1 LTLAL
6 ELVGRKLMTN
16 AGKQRGLTTFGR
28 KVSLLSNGE
37 KFIFVLIILILVAA
51 IFGESLAP
59 YDPYYVNLKDT
70 LLPPSADH
78 WFGTDVNGRDL
89 FSRILVGAS
98 SSLLSTLAVIV
109 FAAVVGTIFGTL
121 SALGPRWLDEIIMRF
136 SDVAFAFPALI
147 LSLGF
152 AAALG
157 PSLRSAVIA
166 LALTW
171 WPGYARLVRTFILE
185 VKHREYV
192 DAARVLGV
200 SPSRL
205 IFKHILP
212 NALVNLYVQVTIDV
226 SAVLLV
232 ISGLSFIGIG
242 AQAPSAEWGALV
254 ADGRNYI
261 LAGWWTVVIP
271 GAVICITAILFNLA
285 GDALR
290 IINDPTLVRK
300 GEK

>member
-1 LTLAL
+1 MTISRWSNLRLSAL
-6 ELVGRKLMTN
+6 KRQN
-16 AGKQRGLTTFGR
+16 
-28 KVSLLSNGE
+28 SLLS
-37 KFIFVLIILILVAA
+37 IFDKLIFILIFFILVLA
-51 IFGESLAP
+51 IFGNFLAP
-59 YDPYYVNLKDT
+59 YDPYLVNVKDS
-70 LLPPSADH
+70 LLPPSSEH
-78 WFGTDVNGRDL
+78 LFGTDVNGRDML
-89 FSRILVGAS
+89 SRILVGAS
-98 SSLLSTLAVIV
+98 SSLLSTLSVIM
-109 FAAVVGTIFGTL
+109 FAALVGVFFGTV
-121 SALGPRWLDEIIMRF
+121 SALGPRWLDEIIMRL
-136 SDVAFAFPALI
+136 SDVALAFPALI

-171 WPGYARLVRTFILE
+171 WPGYARLVRTFVLE
-185 VKHREYV
+185 IRHKEYI
-192 DAARVLGV
+192 DAATVLGV
-200 SPSRL
+200 SKIRL

-212 NALVNLYVQVTIDV
+212 NALVNLYVQITIDV

-261 LAGWWTVVIP
+261 LAGWWTVMIP
-271 GAVICITAILFNLA
+271 GIVICITALLFNLA

-290 IINDPTLVRK
+290 VMNDPTLARK

>member
-1 LTLAL
+1 MSIFRWFNLRLSTLK
-6 ELVGRKLMTN
+6 RQN
-16 AGKQRGLTTFGR
+16 
-28 KVSLLSNGE
+28 SLLSIFD
-37 KFIFVLIILILVAA
+37 KLIFILIFLILVLA
-51 IFGESLAP
+51 IFGNFLAP
-59 YDPYYVNLKDT
+59 YDPYLVNLKDS
-70 LLPPSADH
+70 LLPPSSEH
-78 WFGTDVNGRDL
+78 LLGTDVNGRDML
-89 FSRILVGAS
+89 SRILVGAS
-98 SSLLSTLAVIV
+98 SSLLSTLSVIM
-109 FAAVVGTIFGTL
+109 FAALVGVFFGTV
-121 SALGPRWLDEIIMRF
+121 SALGPRWLDEIIMRL
-136 SDVAFAFPALI
+136 SDVALAFPALI

-171 WPGYARLVRTFILE
+171 WPGYARLVRTFVLE
-185 VKHREYV
+185 IRHKEYI
-192 DAARVLGV
+192 DAAKVLGV
-200 SPSRL
+200 SKIRL

-212 NALVNLYVQVTIDV
+212 NALVNLYVQITIDV

-261 LAGWWTVVIP
+261 LVGWWTVMIP
-271 GAVICITAILFNLA
+271 GIVICITALLFNLA

-290 IINDPTLVRK
+290 VMNDPTLARK

>member
-1 LTLAL
+1 MSLIT
-6 ELVGRKLMTN
+6 
-16 AGKQRGLTTFGR
+16 GKSFISNTFYK
-28 KVSLLSNGE
+28 KVKWLSFYE
-37 KFIFVLIILILVAA
+37 KFIFAAIIVILLTA
-51 IFGESLAP
+51 IFGGRLAP
-59 YDPYYVNLKDT
+59 YDPYYVNLEDS
-70 LLPPSADH
+70 LLPPSSKH

-89 FSRILVGAS
+89 FSRVLVGAS
-98 SSLLSTLAVIV
+98 SSLLSTLAVIA
-109 FAAVVGTIFGTL
+109 FAAIVGTILGTGA
-121 SALGPRWLDEIIMRF
+121 ALGPRWLDEIIMRI

-157 PSLRSAVIA
+157 PSLSSAVIA

-171 WPGYARLVRTFILE
+171 WPGYARLVRTYVIE
-185 VKHREYV
+185 IKYREYV
-192 DAARVLGV
+192 DAARMLGV
-200 SPSRL
+200 SRNRL
-205 IFKHILP
+205 IFRHILP
-212 NALVNLYVQVTIDV
+212 NALINLYVQITIDV

-261 LAGWWTVVIP
+261 LAGSWTVVIP
-271 GAVICITAILFNLA
+271 GAVICITAVLFNLA

-290 IINDPTLVRK
+290 VINDPTLLRK

>member
-1 LTLAL
+1 MTISRWSNRRLSAL
-6 ELVGRKLMTN
+6 KRQN
-16 AGKQRGLTTFGR
+16 
-28 KVSLLSNGE
+28 SLLS
-37 KFIFVLIILILVAA
+37 IFDKLIFILIFFILVLA
-51 IFGESLAP
+51 IFGNFLAP
-59 YDPYYVNLKDT
+59 YDPYLVNLKDS
-70 LLPPSADH
+70 LLPPSSEH
-78 WFGTDVNGRDL
+78 LFGTDVNGRDML
-89 FSRILVGAS
+89 SRILVGAS
-98 SSLLSTLAVIV
+98 SSLLSTLSVIM
-109 FAAVVGTIFGTL
+109 FAALVGVFFGTV
-121 SALGPRWLDEIIMRF
+121 SALGPRWLDEIIMRL
-136 SDVAFAFPALI
+136 SDVALAFPALI

-171 WPGYARLVRTFILE
+171 WPGYARLVRTFVLE
-185 VKHREYV
+185 IRHKEYI
-192 DAARVLGV
+192 DAATVLGV
-200 SPSRL
+200 SKIRL

-212 NALVNLYVQVTIDV
+212 NALVNLYVQITIDV

-261 LAGWWTVVIP
+261 LVGWWTVMIP
-271 GAVICITAILFNLA
+271 GIVICITALLFNLA

-290 IINDPTLVRK
+290 VMNDPTLARK

>member
-1 LTLAL
+1 MSNLNPKNSNIGSFKRIKNSLSLT
-6 ELVGRKLMTN
+6 
-16 AGKQRGLTTFGR
+16 
-28 KVSLLSNGE
+28 E
-37 KFIFVLIILILVAA
+37 KFIFLLIFAILFAA
-51 IFGESLAP
+51 IFGKDLAP
-59 YDPYYVNLKDT
+59 YDPYYVNLKDS
-70 LLPPSADH
+70 LLPPSSEH

-98 SSLLSTLAVIV
+98 SSLLSTLAVIM
-109 FAAVVGTIFGTL
+109 FAALVGTFFGTI
-121 SALGPRWLDEIIMRF
+121 SALGPRWIDEIIMRI
-136 SDVAFAFPALI
+136 SDVAQAFPALI

-171 WPGYARLVRTFILE
+171 WPGYARLVRTFVLD

-192 DAARVLGV
+192 DAAKVLGV
-200 SPSRL
+200 SRLRL

-212 NALVNLYVQVTIDV
+212 NALINLYVQITIDV

-254 ADGRNYI
+254 ADGRTYI
-261 LAGWWTVVIP
+261 LTGWWTVMIP

>member
-1 LTLAL
+1 MSNLNPKNSNVGSFKRIKNSLSLT
-6 ELVGRKLMTN
+6 
-16 AGKQRGLTTFGR
+16 
-28 KVSLLSNGE
+28 E
-37 KFIFVLIILILVAA
+37 KFIFLLIFAILFAA
-51 IFGESLAP
+51 IFGKELAP
-59 YDPYYVNLKDT
+59 YDPYYVNLKDS
-70 LLPPSADH
+70 LLPPSSEH
-78 WFGTDVNGRDL
+78 WFGTDANGRDL

-98 SSLLSTLAVIV
+98 SSLLSTLAVIM
-109 FAAVVGTIFGTL
+109 FAALVGTFFGTI
-121 SALGPRWLDEIIMRF
+121 SALGPRWIDEILMRT
-136 SDVAFAFPALI
+136 SDVALAFPALI
-147 LSLGF
+147 LALGF

-171 WPGYARLVRTFILE
+171 WPGYARLVRTFVLD

-192 DAARVLGV
+192 DAAKVLGV
-200 SPSRL
+200 SRLRL

-212 NALVNLYVQVTIDV
+212 NALINLYVQITIDV

-254 ADGRNYI
+254 ADGRTYI
-261 LAGWWTVVIP
+261 LTGWWTVMIP

-290 IINDPTLVRK
+290 IKNDPTLVRK

>member
-1 LTLAL
+1 M
-6 ELVGRKLMTN
+6 E
-16 AGKQRGLTTFGR
+16 
-28 KVSLLSNGE
+28 VSVSNLDQKNSNIGSIRRITKSLSLGE
-37 KFIFVLIILILVAA
+37 KVTFLLIFAILLGAV
-51 IFGESLAP
+51 FGKYLAP
-59 YDPYYVNLKDT
+59 YDPYFVNLKDS
-70 LLPPSADH
+70 LLPPSSQH

-89 FSRILVGAS
+89 LSRILVGAS
-98 SSLLSTLAVIV
+98 SSLLSTLAVIM
-109 FAAVVGTIFGTL
+109 FAALVGTFFGTL
-121 SALGPRWLDEIIMRF
+121 SALGPRWVDETIMRV
-136 SDVAFAFPALI
+136 SDVALAFPALI

-171 WPGYARLVRTFILE
+171 WPGYARLVRTFVLE

-192 DAARVLGV
+192 DAAKVLGV
-200 SPSRL
+200 SRRRL

-212 NALVNLYVQVTIDV
+212 NALVNLYVQITIDV

-261 LAGWWTVVIP
+261 LTGWWTVMIP
-271 GAVICITAILFNLA
+271 GAVICVTGILFNLA

-290 IINDPTLVRK
+290 VINDPTLVRK

>member
-1 LTLAL
+1 MFNSPKKNSDI
-6 ELVGRKLMTN
+6 GSFRRIKN
-16 AGKQRGLTTFGR
+16 
-28 KVSLLSNGE
+28 SLSLGE
-37 KFIFVLIILILVAA
+37 KFIFLLIFIILFAA
-51 IFGESLAP
+51 IFGKSLAP
-59 YDPYYVNLKDT
+59 YDPYFVNLKDS
-70 LLPPSADH
+70 LLPPSSQH

-98 SSLLSTLAVIV
+98 SSLLSTLAVIM
-109 FAAVVGTIFGTL
+109 FAALVGTFFGTL
-121 SALGPRWLDEIIMRF
+121 SALGPRWVDEIIMRI
-136 SDVAFAFPALI
+136 SDVALAFPALI

-171 WPGYARLVRTFILE
+171 WPGYARLVRTFVLD

-192 DAARVLGV
+192 DAAKVLGV
-200 SPSRL
+200 SKTRL

-212 NALVNLYVQVTIDV
+212 NALINLYVQITIDV

-261 LAGWWTVVIP
+261 LTGWWTVMIP

-290 IINDPTLVRK
+290 VINDPTLVRK

>member
-1 LTLAL
+1 MILA
-6 ELVGRKLMTN
+6 
-16 AGKQRGLTTFGR
+16 
-28 KVSLLSNGE
+28 
-37 KFIFVLIILILVAA
+37 AA
-51 IFGESLAP
+51 VFGEVLAP
-59 YDPYYVNLKDT
+59 YDPYLVNLKES
-70 LLPPSADH
+70 LLPPSAQH

-98 SSLLSTLAVIV
+98 SSLLSTLAVIA
-109 FAAVVGTIFGTL
+109 FAAVVGTFFGTL

-171 WPGYARLVRTFILE
+171 WPGYARLVRTFVLE
-185 VKHREYV
+185 VKHREFV

-200 SPSRL
+200 SRARL
-205 IFKHILP
+205 VFKHILP
-212 NALVNLYVQVTIDV
+212 NALINLYVQITIDV

-271 GAVICITAILFNLA
+271 GAIICITAILFNLA

-290 IINDPTLVRK
+290 VINDPTLVRK
-300 GEK
+300 GERQ

>member
-1 LTLAL
+1 MTISRWSNLRLSAL
-6 ELVGRKLMTN
+6 KRQN
-16 AGKQRGLTTFGR
+16 
-28 KVSLLSNGE
+28 SLLS
-37 KFIFVLIILILVAA
+37 IFDKLIFILIFFILVLA
-51 IFGESLAP
+51 IFGNFLAP
-59 YDPYYVNLKDT
+59 YDPYLVNLKDS
-70 LLPPSADH
+70 LLPPSSEH
-78 WFGTDVNGRDL
+78 LFGTDVNGRDML
-89 FSRILVGAS
+89 SRILVGAS
-98 SSLLSTLAVIV
+98 SSLLSTLSVIM
-109 FAAVVGTIFGTL
+109 FAALVGVFFGTV
-121 SALGPRWLDEIIMRF
+121 SALGPRWLDEIIMRL
-136 SDVAFAFPALI
+136 SDVALAFPALI

-171 WPGYARLVRTFILE
+171 WPGYARLVRTFVLE
-185 VKHREYV
+185 IRHKEYI
-192 DAARVLGV
+192 DAATVLGV
-200 SPSRL
+200 SKIRL

-212 NALVNLYVQVTIDV
+212 NALVNLYVQITIDV

-261 LAGWWTVVIP
+261 LVGWWTVMIP
-271 GAVICITAILFNLA
+271 GIVICITALLFNLA

-290 IINDPTLVRK
+290 VMNDPTLARK

>member
-1 LTLAL
+1 MSSPSQSYITSSTWR
-6 ELVGRKLMTN
+6 RKIN
-16 AGKQRGLTTFGR
+16 
-28 KVSLLSNGE
+28 SLSMGN
-37 KFIFVLIILILVAA
+37 KFIFLCVLIILVVA
-51 IFGESLAP
+51 IFGDNLAP
-59 YDPYYVNLKDT
+59 YDPYFVNLKDS
-70 LLPPSADH
+70 LLPPSSAH

-89 FSRILVGAS
+89 YSRILVGAS
-98 SSLLSTLAVIV
+98 SSLLSTLSVIL
-109 FAAVVGTIFGTL
+109 FAALVGTLLGTL
-121 SALGPRWLDEIIMRF
+121 SALGPRWLDELIMRI
-136 SDVAFAFPALI
+136 SDVALAFPALI

-171 WPGYARLVRTFILE
+171 WPGYARLVRTFVLD

-192 DAARVLGV
+192 DAAKVLGV
-200 SPSRL
+200 SRTRL

-212 NALVNLYVQVTIDV
+212 NALINLYVQITIDV

-261 LAGWWTVVIP
+261 LAGWWTVMIP

-290 IINDPTLVRK
+290 VINDPTLVRK

>member
-1 LTLAL
+1 VNISRWSNFRFSAL
-6 ELVGRKLMTN
+6 KRQN
-16 AGKQRGLTTFGR
+16 A
-28 KVSLLSNGE
+28 LLS
-37 KFIFVLIILILVAA
+37 IFDKLIFILIFFILVLA
-51 IFGESLAP
+51 IFGNFLAP
-59 YDPYYVNLKDT
+59 YDPYLVNLKDS
-70 LLPPSADH
+70 LLPPSSEH
-78 WFGTDVNGRDL
+78 LFGTDVNGRDML
-89 FSRILVGAS
+89 SRILVGAS
-98 SSLLSTLAVIV
+98 SSLLSTLCVIM
-109 FAAVVGTIFGTL
+109 FAALVGVFFGTV
-121 SALGPRWLDEIIMRF
+121 SALGPRWLDEIIMRL
-136 SDVAFAFPALI
+136 SDVALAFPALI

-171 WPGYARLVRTFILE
+171 WPGYARLVRTFVLE
-185 VKHREYV
+185 IRHKEYI
-192 DAARVLGV
+192 DAATVLGV
-200 SPSRL
+200 SKIRL

-212 NALVNLYVQVTIDV
+212 NALVNLYVQITIDV

-261 LAGWWTVVIP
+261 LVGWWTVMIP
-271 GAVICITAILFNLA
+271 GVVICITALLFNLA

-290 IINDPTLVRK
+290 VMNDPTLARK

>member
-1 LTLAL
+1 MTISRWSNLRLSAL
-6 ELVGRKLMTN
+6 KRQN
-16 AGKQRGLTTFGR
+16 
-28 KVSLLSNGE
+28 SLLS
-37 KFIFVLIILILVAA
+37 IFDKLIFILIFFILVLA
-51 IFGESLAP
+51 IFGNFLAP
-59 YDPYYVNLKDT
+59 YDPYLVNLKDS
-70 LLPPSADH
+70 LLPPSSEH
-78 WFGTDVNGRDL
+78 LFGTDVNGRDML
-89 FSRILVGAS
+89 SRILVGAS
-98 SSLLSTLAVIV
+98 SSLLSTLSVIM
-109 FAAVVGTIFGTL
+109 FAALVGVFFGTV
-121 SALGPRWLDEIIMRF
+121 SALGPRWLDEIIMRL
-136 SDVAFAFPALI
+136 SDVALAFPALI

-171 WPGYARLVRTFILE
+171 WPGYARLVRTFVLE
-185 VKHREYV
+185 IRHKEYI
-192 DAARVLGV
+192 AAATVLGV
-200 SPSRL
+200 SKIRL

-212 NALVNLYVQVTIDV
+212 NALVNLYVQITIDV

-242 AQAPSAEWGALV
+242 AQAPSAEWGALI

-261 LAGWWTVVIP
+261 LAGWWTVMIP
-271 GAVICITAILFNLA
+271 GIVICITALLFNLA

-290 IINDPTLVRK
+290 VMNDPTLARK

>member
-1 LTLAL
+1 
-6 ELVGRKLMTN
+6 VFNSPKKNSDIGSFRRIKN
-16 AGKQRGLTTFGR
+16 
-28 KVSLLSNGE
+28 SLSLGE
-37 KFIFVLIILILVAA
+37 KFIFLLIFIILFAA
-51 IFGESLAP
+51 IFGKSLAP
-59 YDPYYVNLKDT
+59 YDPYFVNLKDS
-70 LLPPSADH
+70 LLPPSSQH

-98 SSLLSTLAVIV
+98 SSLLSTLAVIM
-109 FAAVVGTIFGTL
+109 FAALVGTFFGTL
-121 SALGPRWLDEIIMRF
+121 SALGPRWVDEIIMRI
-136 SDVAFAFPALI
+136 SDVALAFPALI

-171 WPGYARLVRTFILE
+171 WPGYARLVRTFVLD

-192 DAARVLGV
+192 DAAKVLGV
-200 SPSRL
+200 SKTRL

-212 NALVNLYVQVTIDV
+212 NALINLYVQITIDV

-261 LAGWWTVVIP
+261 LTGWWTVMIP

-290 IINDPTLVRK
+290 VINDPTLVRK

>member
-1 LTLAL
+1 M
-6 ELVGRKLMTN
+6 KNSN
-16 AGKQRGLTTFGR
+16 AGSFRRIKN
-28 KVSLLSNGE
+28 SLSLGE
-37 KFIFVLIILILVAA
+37 KFIFLLIFIILFAA
-51 IFGESLAP
+51 IFGKSLAP
-59 YDPYYVNLKDT
+59 YDPYYVNLKDS
-70 LLPPSADH
+70 LLPPSSEH

-98 SSLLSTLAVIV
+98 SSLLSTLAVIM
-109 FAAVVGTIFGTL
+109 FAALVGTFFGTL
-121 SALGPRWLDEIIMRF
+121 SALGPRWVDEIIMRI
-136 SDVAFAFPALI
+136 SDVALAFPALI

-171 WPGYARLVRTFILE
+171 WPGYARLVRTFVLD

-192 DAARVLGV
+192 DAAKVLGV
-200 SPSRL
+200 SRTRL

-212 NALVNLYVQVTIDV
+212 NALINLYVQITIDV

-261 LAGWWTVVIP
+261 LTGWWTVMIP

-290 IINDPTLVRK
+290 VINDPTLVRK

>member
-1 LTLAL
+1 MSLIT
-6 ELVGRKLMTN
+6 GRSFISN
-16 AGKQRGLTTFGR
+16 TFYK
-28 KVSLLSNGE
+28 KVKWLSFYE
-37 KFIFVLIILILVAA
+37 KFIFAAIIVILLTA
-51 IFGESLAP
+51 IFGGRLAP
-59 YDPYYVNLKDT
+59 YDPYYVNLEDS
-70 LLPPSADH
+70 LLPPSSKH

-89 FSRILVGAS
+89 FSRVLVGAS
-98 SSLLSTLAVIV
+98 SSLLSTLAVIA
-109 FAAVVGTIFGTL
+109 FAAIVGTILGTGA
-121 SALGPRWLDEIIMRF
+121 ALGPRWLDEIIMRI

-157 PSLRSAVIA
+157 PSLSSAVIA

-171 WPGYARLVRTFILE
+171 WPGYARLVRTYVIE
-185 VKHREYV
+185 IKYREYI
-192 DAARVLGV
+192 DAARMLGV
-200 SPSRL
+200 SRNRL
-205 IFKHILP
+205 IFRHILP
-212 NALVNLYVQVTIDV
+212 NALINLYVQITIDV

-261 LAGWWTVVIP
+261 LAGSWTVVIP
-271 GAVICITAILFNLA
+271 GAVICITAVLFNLA

-290 IINDPTLVRK
+290 VINDPTLLRK

>member
-1 LTLAL
+1 MTISRWSNLRLSAL
-6 ELVGRKLMTN
+6 KRQN
-16 AGKQRGLTTFGR
+16 
-28 KVSLLSNGE
+28 SLLS
-37 KFIFVLIILILVAA
+37 IFDKLIFILIFFILVLA
-51 IFGESLAP
+51 IFGNFLAP
-59 YDPYYVNLKDT
+59 YDPYLVNLKDS
-70 LLPPSADH
+70 LLPPSSEH
-78 WFGTDVNGRDL
+78 LFGTDVNGRDML
-89 FSRILVGAS
+89 SRILVGAS
-98 SSLLSTLAVIV
+98 SSLLSTLSVIM
-109 FAAVVGTIFGTL
+109 FAALVGVFFGTV
-121 SALGPRWLDEIIMRF
+121 SALGPRWLDEIIMRL
-136 SDVAFAFPALI
+136 SDVALAFPALI

-171 WPGYARLVRTFILE
+171 WPGYARLVRTFVLE
-185 VKHREYV
+185 IRHKEYI
-192 DAARVLGV
+192 DAATVLGV
-200 SPSRL
+200 SKIRL

-212 NALVNLYVQVTIDV
+212 NALVNLYVQITIDV

-261 LAGWWTVVIP
+261 LAGWWTVMIP
-271 GAVICITAILFNLA
+271 GIVICITALLFNLA

-290 IINDPTLVRK
+290 VMNDPTLARK

>member
-1 LTLAL
+1 MTISRWSNLRLSAL
-6 ELVGRKLMTN
+6 KRQN
-16 AGKQRGLTTFGR
+16 
-28 KVSLLSNGE
+28 SLLS
-37 KFIFVLIILILVAA
+37 IFDKLIFILIFFILVLA
-51 IFGESLAP
+51 IFGNFLAP
-59 YDPYYVNLKDT
+59 YDPYLVNLNDS
-70 LLPPSADH
+70 LLPPSSEH
-78 WFGTDVNGRDL
+78 LFGTDVNGRDML
-89 FSRILVGAS
+89 SRILVGAS
-98 SSLLSTLAVIV
+98 SSLLSTLSVIM
-109 FAAVVGTIFGTL
+109 FAALVGVFFGTV
-121 SALGPRWLDEIIMRF
+121 SALGPRWLDEIIMRL
-136 SDVAFAFPALI
+136 SDVALAFPALI

-171 WPGYARLVRTFILE
+171 WPGYARLVRTFVLE
-185 VKHREYV
+185 IRHKEYI
-192 DAARVLGV
+192 DAATVLGV
-200 SPSRL
+200 SKIRL

-212 NALVNLYVQVTIDV
+212 NALVNLYVQITIDV

-242 AQAPSAEWGALV
+242 AQAPSAEWGALI

-261 LAGWWTVVIP
+261 LAGWWTVMIP
-271 GAVICITAILFNLA
+271 GIVICITALLFNLA

-290 IINDPTLVRK
+290 VMNDPTLARK

>member
-1 LTLAL
+1 MTISRWSNLRLSAL
-6 ELVGRKLMTN
+6 KRQN
-16 AGKQRGLTTFGR
+16 
-28 KVSLLSNGE
+28 SLLS
-37 KFIFVLIILILVAA
+37 IFDKLIFILIFFILVLA
-51 IFGESLAP
+51 IFGNFLAP
-59 YDPYYVNLKDT
+59 YDPYLVNLKDS
-70 LLPPSADH
+70 LLPPSSEH
-78 WFGTDVNGRDL
+78 LFGTDVNGRDML
-89 FSRILVGAS
+89 SRILVGAS
-98 SSLLSTLAVIV
+98 SSLLSTLSVIM
-109 FAAVVGTIFGTL
+109 FAALVGVFFGTV
-121 SALGPRWLDEIIMRF
+121 SALGPRWLDEIIMRL
-136 SDVAFAFPALI
+136 SDVALAFPALI

-171 WPGYARLVRTFILE
+171 WPGYARLVRTFVLE
-185 VKHREYV
+185 IRHKEYI
-192 DAARVLGV
+192 DAATVLGV
-200 SPSRL
+200 SKIRL

-212 NALVNLYVQVTIDV
+212 NALVNLYVQITIDV

-242 AQAPSAEWGALV
+242 AQAPSAEWGALI

-261 LAGWWTVVIP
+261 LAGWWTVMIP
-271 GAVICITAILFNLA
+271 GIVICITALLFNLA

-290 IINDPTLVRK
+290 VMNDPTLARK

>member
-1 LTLAL
+1 MSNLNPKNSNFGSFKRIKNSLSLT
-6 ELVGRKLMTN
+6 
-16 AGKQRGLTTFGR
+16 
-28 KVSLLSNGE
+28 E
-37 KFIFVLIILILVAA
+37 KFIFLLIFAILFAA
-51 IFGESLAP
+51 IFGKDLAP
-59 YDPYYVNLKDT
+59 YDPYYVNLKDS
-70 LLPPSADH
+70 LLPPSSEH
-78 WFGTDVNGRDL
+78 WFGTDANGRDL

-98 SSLLSTLAVIV
+98 SSLLSTLAVIM
-109 FAAVVGTIFGTL
+109 FAALVGTFFGTI
-121 SALGPRWLDEIIMRF
+121 SALGPRWIDEIIMRT
-136 SDVAFAFPALI
+136 SDVALAFPALI
-147 LSLGF
+147 LALGF

-171 WPGYARLVRTFILE
+171 WPGYARLVRTFVLD

-192 DAARVLGV
+192 DAAKVLGV
-200 SPSRL
+200 SRLRL

-212 NALVNLYVQVTIDV
+212 NALINLYVQITIDV

-254 ADGRNYI
+254 ADGRTYI
-261 LAGWWTVVIP
+261 LTGWWTVMIP

-290 IINDPTLVRK
+290 IKNDPTLVRK

>member
-1 LTLAL
+1 MLNRL
-6 ELVGRKLMTN
+6 
-16 AGKQRGLTTFGR
+16 
-28 KVSLLSNGE
+28 SLGE
-37 KFIFVLIILILVAA
+37 KFLFLAIFAIILAA

-59 YDPYYVNLKDT
+59 YDPYHVNLKDS
-70 LLPPSADH
+70 LLPPSSNH

-89 FSRILVGAS
+89 LSRILVGAS
-98 SSLLSTLAVIV
+98 SSLLSTLAVIM
-109 FAAVVGTIFGTL
+109 FAALVGIFLGTL
-121 SALGPRWLDEIIMRF
+121 AALGSRWIDEIVMRT
-136 SDVAFAFPALI
+136 SDVALAFPALI
-147 LSLGF
+147 LALGF

-171 WPGYARLVRTFILE
+171 WPGYARLVRTFVLE
-185 VKHREYV
+185 IKHREYV
-192 DAARVLGV
+192 DAAKVLGV
-200 SPSRL
+200 SRTRL

-212 NALVNLYVQVTIDV
+212 NALINLYVQITIDV

-261 LAGWWTVVIP
+261 LTGWWTVIIP
-271 GAVICITAILFNLA
+271 GATICITAILFNLA

-290 IINDPTLVRK
+290 VITDPTLIRK

>member
-1 LTLAL
+1 MSNSTM
-6 ELVGRKLMTN
+6 KNSN
-16 AGKQRGLTTFGR
+16 AGSFRRIKN
-28 KVSLLSNGE
+28 SLSLGE
-37 KFIFVLIILILVAA
+37 KFIFLLIFIILFAA
-51 IFGESLAP
+51 IFGKSLAP
-59 YDPYYVNLKDT
+59 YDPYYVNLKDS
-70 LLPPSADH
+70 LLPPSSEH

-98 SSLLSTLAVIV
+98 SSLLSTLAVIM
-109 FAAVVGTIFGTL
+109 FAALVGTFFGTL
-121 SALGPRWLDEIIMRF
+121 SALGPRWVDEIIMRI
-136 SDVAFAFPALI
+136 SDVALAFPALI

-171 WPGYARLVRTFILE
+171 WPGYARLVRTFVLD

-192 DAARVLGV
+192 DAAKVLGV
-200 SPSRL
+200 SRTRL

-212 NALVNLYVQVTIDV
+212 NALINLYVQITIDV

-261 LAGWWTVVIP
+261 LTGWWTVMIP

-290 IINDPTLVRK
+290 VINDPTLVRK

>member
-1 LTLAL
+1 MSGSFLTA
-6 ELVGRKLMTN
+6 RKSSTW
-16 AGKQRGLTTFGR
+16 RR
-28 KVSLLSNGE
+28 KINLLSVGDRFIFL
-37 KFIFVLIILILVAA
+37 FIFVILFVAV
-51 IFGESLAP
+51 FGTSLAP
-59 YDPYYVNLKDT
+59 YDPYYVNLKDS
-70 LLPPSADH
+70 LLPPSSEH

-89 FSRILVGAS
+89 YSRILVGAS
-98 SSLLSTLAVIV
+98 SSLLSTLAVIM
-109 FAAVVGTIFGTL
+109 FAALVGILLGTL
-121 SALGPRWLDEIIMRF
+121 SALGPRWLDELIMRI
-136 SDVAFAFPALI
+136 SDVALAFPALI

-171 WPGYARLVRTFILE
+171 WPGYARLVRTFVLD

-192 DAARVLGV
+192 DAAKVLGV
-200 SPSRL
+200 SKARL

-212 NALVNLYVQVTIDV
+212 NALINLYVQVTIDV

-261 LAGWWTVVIP
+261 LAGWWTVMIP
-271 GAVICITAILFNLA
+271 GAVICVTAILFNLA

-290 IINDPTLVRK
+290 VINDPTLVRK

>member
-1 LTLAL
+1 MEIDVSNLNPKNSNVGSFKRIKNSLSLT
-6 ELVGRKLMTN
+6 
-16 AGKQRGLTTFGR
+16 
-28 KVSLLSNGE
+28 E
-37 KFIFVLIILILVAA
+37 KFIFLLIFTILFAA
-51 IFGESLAP
+51 IFGKDLAP
-59 YDPYYVNLKDT
+59 YDPYYVNLKDS
-70 LLPPSADH
+70 LLPPSSEH

-98 SSLLSTLAVIV
+98 SSLLSTLAVII
-109 FAAVVGTIFGTL
+109 FAALVGTFFGTI
-121 SALGPRWLDEIIMRF
+121 SALGPRWIDEIIMRI
-136 SDVAFAFPALI
+136 SDVALAFPALI

-171 WPGYARLVRTFILE
+171 WPGYARLVRTFVLD

-192 DAARVLGV
+192 DAAKVLGV
-200 SPSRL
+200 SRLRL

-212 NALVNLYVQVTIDV
+212 NALINLYVQITIDV

-254 ADGRNYI
+254 ADGRTYI
-261 LAGWWTVVIP
+261 LTGWWTVMIP

>member
-1 LTLAL
+1 MEIDVSNLNPKNSNFGSFKRIKNSLSLT
-6 ELVGRKLMTN
+6 
-16 AGKQRGLTTFGR
+16 
-28 KVSLLSNGE
+28 E
-37 KFIFVLIILILVAA
+37 KFIFLLIFAILFAA
-51 IFGESLAP
+51 IFGKDLAP
-59 YDPYYVNLKDT
+59 YDPYYVNLKDS
-70 LLPPSADH
+70 LLPPSSEH
-78 WFGTDVNGRDL
+78 WFGTDANGRDL

-98 SSLLSTLAVIV
+98 SSLLSTLAVIM
-109 FAAVVGTIFGTL
+109 FAALVGTFFGTI
-121 SALGPRWLDEIIMRF
+121 SALGPRWIDEIIMRT
-136 SDVAFAFPALI
+136 SDVALAFPALI
-147 LSLGF
+147 LALGF

-171 WPGYARLVRTFILE
+171 WPGYARLVRTFVLD

-192 DAARVLGV
+192 DAAKVLGV
-200 SPSRL
+200 SRLRL

-212 NALVNLYVQVTIDV
+212 NALINLYVQITIDV

-254 ADGRNYI
+254 ADGRTYI
-261 LAGWWTVVIP
+261 LTGWWTVMIP

-290 IINDPTLVRK
+290 IKNDPTLVRK

>member
-1 LTLAL
+1 VNISRWSNFGFSAL
-6 ELVGRKLMTN
+6 KRHH
-16 AGKQRGLTTFGR
+16 A
-28 KVSLLSNGE
+28 LLS
-37 KFIFVLIILILVAA
+37 IFDKLIFILIFFILVLA
-51 IFGESLAP
+51 IFGNFLAP
-59 YDPYYVNLKDT
+59 YDPYLVNLKDS
-70 LLPPSADH
+70 LLPPSSEH
-78 WFGTDVNGRDL
+78 LFGTDVNGRDML
-89 FSRILVGAS
+89 SRVLVGAS
-98 SSLLSTLAVIV
+98 SSLLSTLCVIM
-109 FAAVVGTIFGTL
+109 FAALVGVFFGTV
-121 SALGPRWLDEIIMRF
+121 SALGPRWLDEIIMRL
-136 SDVAFAFPALI
+136 SDVALAFPALI

-171 WPGYARLVRTFILE
+171 WPGYARLVRTFVLE
-185 VKHREYV
+185 IRHKEYI
-192 DAARVLGV
+192 DAATVLGV
-200 SPSRL
+200 SKIRL

-212 NALVNLYVQVTIDV
+212 NALVNLYVQITIDV

-271 GAVICITAILFNLA
+271 GVVICITALLFNLA

-290 IINDPTLVRK
+290 VMNDPTLARK

>member
-1 LTLAL
+1 V
-6 ELVGRKLMTN
+6 EVNVFNSPKKNSDIGSFRRIKN
-16 AGKQRGLTTFGR
+16 
-28 KVSLLSNGE
+28 SLSLGE
-37 KFIFVLIILILVAA
+37 KFIFLLIFIILFAA
-51 IFGESLAP
+51 IFGKSLAP
-59 YDPYYVNLKDT
+59 YDPYFVNLKDS
-70 LLPPSADH
+70 LLPPSSQH

-98 SSLLSTLAVIV
+98 SSLLSTLAVIM
-109 FAAVVGTIFGTL
+109 FAALVGTFFGTL
-121 SALGPRWLDEIIMRF
+121 SALGPRWVDEIIMRI
-136 SDVAFAFPALI
+136 SDVALAFPALI

-171 WPGYARLVRTFILE
+171 WPGYARLVRTFVLD

-192 DAARVLGV
+192 DAAKVLGV
-200 SPSRL
+200 SKTRL

-212 NALVNLYVQVTIDV
+212 NALINLYVQITIDV

-261 LAGWWTVVIP
+261 LTGWWTVMIP

-285 GDALR
+285 GDELR
-290 IINDPTLVRK
+290 VINDPTLVRK

>member
-1 LTLAL
+1 MSNLNPKNSNVGSFKRIKNSLSLT
-6 ELVGRKLMTN
+6 
-16 AGKQRGLTTFGR
+16 
-28 KVSLLSNGE
+28 E
-37 KFIFVLIILILVAA
+37 KFIFLLIFTILFAA
-51 IFGESLAP
+51 IFGKDLAP
-59 YDPYYVNLKDT
+59 YDPYYVNLKDS
-70 LLPPSADH
+70 LLPPSSEH

-98 SSLLSTLAVIV
+98 SSLLSTLAVII
-109 FAAVVGTIFGTL
+109 FAALVGTFFGTI
-121 SALGPRWLDEIIMRF
+121 SALGPRWIDEIIMRI
-136 SDVAFAFPALI
+136 SDVALAFPALI

-171 WPGYARLVRTFILE
+171 WPGYARLVRTFVLD

-192 DAARVLGV
+192 DAAKVLGV
-200 SPSRL
+200 SRLRL

-212 NALVNLYVQVTIDV
+212 NALINLYVQITIDV

-254 ADGRNYI
+254 ADGRTYI
-261 LAGWWTVVIP
+261 LTGWWTVMIP

>member
-1 LTLAL
+1 MTISRWSNLRLSAL
-6 ELVGRKLMTN
+6 KRQNSLPSIFDKL
-16 AGKQRGLTTFGR
+16 
-28 KVSLLSNGE
+28 
-37 KFIFVLIILILVAA
+37 IFILIFFILVLA
-51 IFGESLAP
+51 IFGNFLAP
-59 YDPYYVNLKDT
+59 YDPYLVNLKDS
-70 LLPPSADH
+70 LLPPSSEH
-78 WFGTDVNGRDL
+78 LFGTDVNGRDML
-89 FSRILVGAS
+89 SRILVGAS
-98 SSLLSTLAVIV
+98 SSLLSTLSVIM
-109 FAAVVGTIFGTL
+109 FAALVGVFFGTV
-121 SALGPRWLDEIIMRF
+121 SALGPRWLDEIIMRL
-136 SDVAFAFPALI
+136 SDVALAFPALI

-171 WPGYARLVRTFILE
+171 WPGYARLVRTFVLE
-185 VKHREYV
+185 IRHKEYI
-192 DAARVLGV
+192 DAATVLGV
-200 SPSRL
+200 SKIRL

-212 NALVNLYVQVTIDV
+212 NALVNLYVQITIDV

-261 LAGWWTVVIP
+261 LVGWWTVMIP
-271 GAVICITAILFNLA
+271 GIVICITALLFNLA

-290 IINDPTLVRK
+290 VMNDPTLARK

>member
-1 LTLAL
+1 MSNSTQKNSNIGSFKRIKNSLS
-6 ELVGRKLMTN
+6 LV
-16 AGKQRGLTTFGR
+16 
-28 KVSLLSNGE
+28 E
-37 KFIFVLIILILVAA
+37 KFIFLLIFIILFAT
-51 IFGESLAP
+51 IFGKSLAP
-59 YDPYYVNLKDT
+59 YDPYYVNLKDS
-70 LLPPSADH
+70 LLPPSSEH

-98 SSLLSTLAVIV
+98 SSLLSTLAVIM
-109 FAAVVGTIFGTL
+109 FAALVGTFFGTL
-121 SALGPRWLDEIIMRF
+121 SALGPRWVDEIIMRI
-136 SDVAFAFPALI
+136 SDVALAFPALI

-171 WPGYARLVRTFILE
+171 WPGYARLVRTFVLD

-192 DAARVLGV
+192 DAAKVLGV
-200 SPSRL
+200 SRTRL

-212 NALVNLYVQVTIDV
+212 NALINLYVQITIDV

-261 LAGWWTVVIP
+261 LTGWWTVMIP

-290 IINDPTLVRK
+290 VINDPTLVRK

>member
-1 LTLAL
+1 V
-6 ELVGRKLMTN
+6 E
-16 AGKQRGLTTFGR
+16 
-28 KVSLLSNGE
+28 VSVFNSPKKNSDIGSFRRIKNSLSLGE
-37 KFIFVLIILILVAA
+37 KFIFLLIFIILFAA
-51 IFGESLAP
+51 IFGKSLAP
-59 YDPYYVNLKDT
+59 YDPYFVNLKDS
-70 LLPPSADH
+70 LLPPSSQH

-98 SSLLSTLAVIV
+98 SSLLSTLAVIM
-109 FAAVVGTIFGTL
+109 FAALVGTFFGTL
-121 SALGPRWLDEIIMRF
+121 SALGPRWVDEIIMRI
-136 SDVAFAFPALI
+136 SDVALAFPALI

-171 WPGYARLVRTFILE
+171 WPGYARLVRTFVLD

-192 DAARVLGV
+192 DAAKVLGV
-200 SPSRL
+200 SKTRL

-212 NALVNLYVQVTIDV
+212 NALINLYVQITIDV

-261 LAGWWTVVIP
+261 LTGWWTVMIP

-290 IINDPTLVRK
+290 VINDPTLVRK

>member
-1 LTLAL
+1 MTISRWSNLRLSAL
-6 ELVGRKLMTN
+6 KRQN
-16 AGKQRGLTTFGR
+16 
-28 KVSLLSNGE
+28 SLLS
-37 KFIFVLIILILVAA
+37 IFDKLIFILIFFILVLA
-51 IFGESLAP
+51 IFGNFLAP
-59 YDPYYVNLKDT
+59 YDPYLVNLKDS
-70 LLPPSADH
+70 LLPPSSEH
-78 WFGTDVNGRDL
+78 LFGTDVNGRDML
-89 FSRILVGAS
+89 SRILVGAS
-98 SSLLSTLAVIV
+98 SSLLSTLSVIM
-109 FAAVVGTIFGTL
+109 FAALVGVFFGTV

-136 SDVAFAFPALI
+136 SDVALAFPALI

-171 WPGYARLVRTFILE
+171 WPGYARLVRTFVLE
-185 VKHREYV
+185 IRHKEYI
-192 DAARVLGV
+192 DAATVLGV
-200 SPSRL
+200 SKIRL

-212 NALVNLYVQVTIDV
+212 NALVNLYVQITIDV

-261 LAGWWTVVIP
+261 LAGWWTVMIP
-271 GAVICITAILFNLA
+271 GIIICMTALLFNLA

-290 IINDPTLVRK
+290 VMNDPTLARK

>member
-1 LTLAL
+1 MSNLNPKNSNVGSFKRIKNSLSLT
-6 ELVGRKLMTN
+6 
-16 AGKQRGLTTFGR
+16 
-28 KVSLLSNGE
+28 E
-37 KFIFVLIILILVAA
+37 KFIFLLIFAILFAA
-51 IFGESLAP
+51 IFGKELAP
-59 YDPYYVNLKDT
+59 YDPYYVNLKNS
-70 LLPPSADH
+70 LLPPSSEH
-78 WFGTDVNGRDL
+78 WFGTDANGRDL

-98 SSLLSTLAVIV
+98 SSLLSTLAVIM
-109 FAAVVGTIFGTL
+109 FAALVGTFFGTI
-121 SALGPRWLDEIIMRF
+121 SALGPRWIDEIIMRT
-136 SDVAFAFPALI
+136 SDVALAFPALI
-147 LSLGF
+147 LALGF

-171 WPGYARLVRTFILE
+171 WPGYARLVRTFVLD

-192 DAARVLGV
+192 DAAKVLGV
-200 SPSRL
+200 SRLRL

-212 NALVNLYVQVTIDV
+212 NALINLYVQITIDV

-254 ADGRNYI
+254 ADGRTYI
-261 LAGWWTVVIP
+261 LTGWWTVMIP

-290 IINDPTLVRK
+290 IKNDPTLVRK

>member
-1 LTLAL
+1 MTISRWSNLRLSAL
-6 ELVGRKLMTN
+6 KRQN
-16 AGKQRGLTTFGR
+16 
-28 KVSLLSNGE
+28 SLLS
-37 KFIFVLIILILVAA
+37 IFDKLIFILIFFILVLA
-51 IFGESLAP
+51 IFGNFLAP
-59 YDPYYVNLKDT
+59 YDPYLVNLKDS
-70 LLPPSADH
+70 LLPPSSEH
-78 WFGTDVNGRDL
+78 LFGTDVNGRDML
-89 FSRILVGAS
+89 SRILVGAS
-98 SSLLSTLAVIV
+98 SSLLSTLSVIM
-109 FAAVVGTIFGTL
+109 FAALVGVFFGTV
-121 SALGPRWLDEIIMRF
+121 SALGPRWLDEIVMRF
-136 SDVAFAFPALI
+136 SDVALAFPALI

-171 WPGYARLVRTFILE
+171 WPGYARLVRTFVLE
-185 VKHREYV
+185 IRHKEYI
-192 DAARVLGV
+192 AAATVLGV
-200 SPSRL
+200 SKIRL

-212 NALVNLYVQVTIDV
+212 NALVNLYVQITIDV

-261 LAGWWTVVIP
+261 LVGWWTVMIP
-271 GAVICITAILFNLA
+271 GIVICSTALLFNLA

-290 IINDPTLVRK
+290 VMNDPTLARK

>member
-1 LTLAL
+1 MSNLNPKNSNIGSFKRIKNSLSLT
-6 ELVGRKLMTN
+6 
-16 AGKQRGLTTFGR
+16 
-28 KVSLLSNGE
+28 E
-37 KFIFVLIILILVAA
+37 KFIFLLIFAILFAA
-51 IFGESLAP
+51 IFGKDLAP
-59 YDPYYVNLKDT
+59 YDPYYVNLKDS
-70 LLPPSADH
+70 LLPPSSEH

-98 SSLLSTLAVIV
+98 SSLLSTLAVIM
-109 FAAVVGTIFGTL
+109 FAALVGTFFGTI
-121 SALGPRWLDEIIMRF
+121 SALGPRWIDEIIMRI
-136 SDVAFAFPALI
+136 SDVALAFPALI

-171 WPGYARLVRTFILE
+171 WPGYARLVRTFVLD

-192 DAARVLGV
+192 DAAKVLGV
-200 SPSRL
+200 SRLRL

-212 NALVNLYVQVTIDV
+212 NALINLYVQITIDV

-254 ADGRNYI
+254 ADGRTYI
-261 LAGWWTVVIP
+261 LTGWWTVMIP

>member
-1 LTLAL
+1 VTISRWSNFRFSAL
-6 ELVGRKLMTN
+6 KRQN
-16 AGKQRGLTTFGR
+16 
-28 KVSLLSNGE
+28 SLLS
-37 KFIFVLIILILVAA
+37 IFDKLIFILIFFILVLA
-51 IFGESLAP
+51 IFGNFLAP
-59 YDPYYVNLKDT
+59 YDPYLVNLKDS
-70 LLPPSADH
+70 LLPPSSEH
-78 WFGTDVNGRDL
+78 LFGTDVNGRDML
-89 FSRILVGAS
+89 SRILVGAS
-98 SSLLSTLAVIV
+98 SSLLSTLFVIM
-109 FAAVVGTIFGTL
+109 FAALVGVFFGTV
-121 SALGPRWLDEIIMRF
+121 SALGPRWLDEIIMRL
-136 SDVAFAFPALI
+136 SDVALAFPALI

-171 WPGYARLVRTFILE
+171 WPGYARLVRTYVLE
-185 VKHREYV
+185 IRHKEYV
-192 DAARVLGV
+192 DAATVLGV
-200 SPSRL
+200 SKIRL

-212 NALVNLYVQVTIDV
+212 NALVNLYVQITIDV

-261 LAGWWTVVIP
+261 LAGWWTVMIP
-271 GAVICITAILFNLA
+271 GVVICITALLFNLA

-290 IINDPTLVRK
+290 VMNDPTLARK

>member
-1 LTLAL
+1 MEIDVSNLNPKNSNIGSFKRIKNSLSLT
-6 ELVGRKLMTN
+6 
-16 AGKQRGLTTFGR
+16 
-28 KVSLLSNGE
+28 E
-37 KFIFVLIILILVAA
+37 KFIFLLIFAILFAA
-51 IFGESLAP
+51 IFGKDLAP
-59 YDPYYVNLKDT
+59 YDPYYVNLKDS
-70 LLPPSADH
+70 LLPPSSEH

-98 SSLLSTLAVIV
+98 SSLLSTLAVIM
-109 FAAVVGTIFGTL
+109 FAALVGTFFGTI
-121 SALGPRWLDEIIMRF
+121 SALGPRWIDEIIMRI
-136 SDVAFAFPALI
+136 SDVALAFPALI

-171 WPGYARLVRTFILE
+171 WPGYARLVRTFVLD

-192 DAARVLGV
+192 DAAKVLGV
-200 SPSRL
+200 SRLRL

-212 NALVNLYVQVTIDV
+212 NALINLYVQITIDV

-254 ADGRNYI
+254 ADGRTYI
-261 LAGWWTVVIP
+261 LTGWWTVMIP